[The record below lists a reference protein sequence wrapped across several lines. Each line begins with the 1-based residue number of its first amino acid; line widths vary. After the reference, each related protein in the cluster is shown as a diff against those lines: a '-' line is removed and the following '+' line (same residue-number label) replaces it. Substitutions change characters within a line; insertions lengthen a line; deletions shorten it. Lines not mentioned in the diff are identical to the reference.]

1 MRKSPNNPSLALAG
15 ALVRHGQSARVR
27 RLLRSLWGRSKQG
40 SLPPPPLLLAAAAP
54 VVSLRSRR
62 KAGITYRVPYLLP
75 PPSRFSYALR
85 WFRASVRERTE
96 RGFESRLGAE
106 FLELGQR
113 RGGTWRRREG
123 LHQTAL
129 LNRGF
134 IRLLRR

>member
-1 MRKSPNNPSLALAG
+1 MRKNPNPPLAVAG
-15 ALVRHGQSARVR
+15 ALVRHGQSARIR
-27 RLLRSLWGRSKQG
+27 RLLRSLWSRTKQG
-40 SLPPPPLLLAAAAP
+40 SFPPPPLLLAAAAP

-62 KAGITYRVPYLLP
+62 KAGITYRVPYLLAP
-75 PPSRFSYALR
+75 SSRFSYALR
-85 WFRASVRERTE
+85 WFRAAVRERTE

-106 FLELGQR
+106 LLELGQR